1 MPRRRRTEVEDED
14 EYDTT
19 SRPQTQRRRMSEVD
33 EDTGYGDD
41 GEAATQGAGNSDIMV
56 KNLVRMALACEY
68 SRTPLKRL
76 EINAKVLG
84 AHTRQFKVVFA
95 AAQQHLKETFGM
107 AMVELPVRDKVTARQ
122 RQAAAMAG
130 MQAEQ
135 RKAETQAKKKPG
147 KKSQADT
154 QGPQSQSG
162 QKSNAWILTTI
173 LPDGYRTPDILPPPS
188 APTTES
194 ESRYT
199 ALSSF
204 VVSLIMLSGG
214 TLAESKLKRY
224 LERANIDEMTA
235 LSNSIAFGIVD
246 TSDKLFKKME
256 KDAFI
261 IRVVD
266 NASGDEVTEYIVG
279 PRGKVEIGA
288 DGVAGL
294 VREVYGEADDPE
306 DLERRLKRSLQAAAA
321 KSGGETE
328 AIA

>member
-1 MPRRRRTEVEDED
+1 
-14 EYDTT
+14 
-19 SRPQTQRRRMSEVD
+19 
-33 EDTGYGDD
+33 
-41 GEAATQGAGNSDIMV
+41 MV

-68 SRTPLKRL
+68 SRIPLKRL
-76 EINAKVLG
+76 DIKEKVLG
-84 AHTRQFKVVFA
+84 GHTKQFKVVFA

-107 AMVELPVRDKVTARQ
+107 AMVELPVREKVTARE
-122 RQAAAMAG
+122 RQAAAMAE

-135 RKAETQAKKKPG
+135 RRAETQTRKKPG
-147 KKSQADT
+147 RKSQADT
-154 QGPQSQSG
+154 QGTQSQSG
-162 QKSNAWILTTI
+162 QKRAWILTTI
-173 LPDGYRTPDILPPPS
+173 LPDEYRTPDILPPPS

-199 ALSSF
+199 ALSSL

-214 TLAESKLKRY
+214 SLAETKLKRY

-246 TSDKLFKKME
+246 TSEKLFKKME

-261 IRVVD
+261 MHVKD
-266 NASGDEVTEYIVG
+266 NSSGDEVSEYIVG

-321 KSGGETE
+321 KSGVEKE